1 MDLIRTVMLNV
12 IVIVFLTTILDIL
25 LPEGT
30 MRRYVKMTMGFF
42 VVMTLLQP
50 VMQILHPE
58 GLIQQWTLA
67 VPETA
72 QSTLAVQGEMYD
84 LQQRQIDQMYQETVN
99 QQITSLLLLSTELEN
114 FSVNCVLEERCL
126 KQIQIEAVAGESL
139 DTDRISKALSGYY
152 GLPASQIIIT
162 VGEETN
168 NALE

>member
-1 MDLIRTVMLNV
+1 
-12 IVIVFLTTILDIL
+12 
-25 LPEGT
+25 
-30 MRRYVKMTMGFF
+30 
-42 VVMTLLQP
+42 
-50 VMQILHPE
+50 
-58 GLIQQWTLA
+58 
-67 VPETA
+67 
-72 QSTLAVQGEMYD
+72 MYD